1 PASLFAGDEGSKEP
15 VGNHCPAYGL
25 GDNVAV
31 SLKVYAQRLGFGS
44 AFRACSSGPRA
55 ARSDSTGDLRDVSQ
69 PSLVGMRLNVLYDV
83 VIPGRKRQQK
93 RYYKGTVIAVRES
106 GRVDIE
112 WDDEHSD
119 IDTLDL
125 SSATY
130 HIVR

>member
-1 PASLFAGDEGSKEP
+1 QSDEP
-15 VGNHCPAYGL
+15 N
-25 GDNVAV
+25 
-31 SLKVYAQRLGFGS
+31 KVYAQRLGFGS
-44 AFRACSSGPRA
+44 AFRACSSGPRVWSFA
-55 ARSDSTGDLRDVSQ
+55 GCTSRLSRSNSPGLGLGL
-69 PSLVGMRLNVLYDV
+69 LVGMRLNVLYDV

-130 HIVR
+130 HI